1 VSLLSELIAQLN
13 ALIEQSRETQGQLEG
28 AQGEVEGVIG
38 QLQVATVDSSNSLV
52 AEGLSQLLVGQRKL
66 EEARAL
72 LESGNIALEQYV
84 TGPLLGS
91 GSGSGSG
98 SGGGGGTPP
107 GKPPAPAPPPEP
119 EEPDPR
125 ESSDPSGVQPVVEV
139 TRPRF
144 APDADRSPRGK
155 PANVADT
162 GGNQTDIDRENDA
175 ATTLAKAGYDIEQ
188 NPLARPNGRRPDYMI
203 DGEWWDCY
211 APRGTS
217 TRTIH
222 TAIRDK
228 VGKSDAD
235 RQADRIILNLDGC
248 SVSPDEIRAR
258 LKRSPIRGL
267 QEIKIVKG
275 GKVTQFYPWD
285 VEAEYDGD

>member
-1 VSLLSELIAQLN
+1 MSLLSELIAQLN
-13 ALIEQSRETQGQLEG
+13 ALIEQSRETQGQLQG
-28 AQGEVEGVIG
+28 AHDQVEGVIG
-38 QLQVATVDSSNSLV
+38 HLQVATVDSSNPLV
-52 AEGLSQLLVGQRKL
+52 AEGLSQLQVGQGKL

-72 LESGNIALEQYV
+72 LESGNVVMGQYV
-84 TGPLLGS
+84 TGPLLG
-91 GSGSGSG
+91 GGT
-98 SGGGGGTPP
+98 GGGGGTPP
-107 GKPPAPAPPPEP
+107 GKPPAPTPSSEP

-155 PANVADT
+155 PASVADT
-162 GGNQTDIDRENDA
+162 GGNPTDIDRENDA